1 MRNPERP
8 RRAIRMLGITLVLVG
23 VGLIALSLAAD
34 LLNVG
39 GGEGFGY
46 QQLIV
51 LIVGIVLIL
60 GGVGTVLQ
68 PMLMASG
75 SRSRRDGF
83 DHDQQVPPS

>member
-8 RRAIRMLGITLVLVG
+8 RPAIRMTGIMLISLG
-23 VGLIALSLAAD
+23 VGLVALSLAAD
-34 LLNVG
+34 LLNIG

-60 GGVGTVLQ
+60 GGFGVVLQ
-68 PMLMASG
+68 PMLGASG
-75 SRSRRDGF
+75 SHPRRDAF
-83 DHDQQVPPS
+83 DLEQ